1 MVSKKDLK
9 RTQKQIDTLTAA
21 FIRDRPSMLKRYG
34 KEAIRDHVTNDLL
47 RLAFQRVN
55 NAAQTTE
62 IY

>member
-9 RTQKQIDTLTAA
+9 RTQKQIATLTAA

-47 RLAFQRVN
+47 RLAFERMARAEQ
-55 NAAQTTE
+55 ATPG
-62 IY
+62 